1 MAYKVM
7 QGRDGMVTT
16 PDVLGGSAGFS
27 QSSMNLEDCHS
38 NNTSV
43 GPRRILERPKNNTR
57 KGAHPIPP
65 VRKWRAAQF
74 GMRQGGILA
83 GVW

>member
-7 QGRDGMVTT
+7 QGRDGMVTA

-43 GPRRILERPKNNTR
+43 GPHPILERPKNNTHTD
-57 KGAHPIPP
+57 AYPLPP
-65 VRKWRAAQF
+65 
-74 GMRQGGILA
+74 LLT
-83 GVW
+83 